1 MFVNS
6 DGELTD
12 HYKIGPVIGDGS
24 FGEVRQCT
32 HRVTKEKRAV
42 KVLRKKNMDA
52 LDIKNLMNSVKML
65 RELDHPNILKVYEIY
80 EDDKCFYLVCEQ
92 VQGG

>member
-1 MFVNS
+1 MFVHS

-52 LDIKNLMNSVKML
+52 
-65 RELDHPNILKVYEIY
+65 
-80 EDDKCFYLVCEQ
+80 
-92 VQGG
+92 